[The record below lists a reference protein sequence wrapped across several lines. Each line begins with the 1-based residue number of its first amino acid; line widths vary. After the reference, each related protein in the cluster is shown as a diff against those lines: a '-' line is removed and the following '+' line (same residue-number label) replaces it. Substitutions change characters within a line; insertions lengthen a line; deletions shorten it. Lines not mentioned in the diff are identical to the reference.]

1 MVYHCRVQNNIGVHT
16 YLRGDKEDVY
26 DWIDNYFFKNE
37 DKESM
42 IIDHVDRED
51 GDIFVHL
58 MTNHA
63 EVYCEKCDIIL
74 NSEKQYYH
82 HIRGKKHLCCT

>member
-1 MVYHCRVQNNIGVHT
+1 M
-16 YLRGDKEDVY
+16 RGDKEDVY
-26 DWIDNYFFKNE
+26 DWVDNYLFKNE

-51 GDIFVHL
+51 GDVFVHL
-58 MTNHA
+58 MTTRN

-74 NSEKQYYH
+74 NSEKQYNH
-82 HIRGKKHLCCT
+82 HIIGRKHLCFTS